1 MRPRKQIARDQLA
14 VVLARRGPMAATA
27 LAAELGVSVPTL
39 HRMLAEAREQVL
51 SAGRA
56 RRARHALRRPLRGA
70 PADLPLYEVDQAGQA
85 HPLGTLVPI
94 HPEGTH
100 LDLSPTAWPVPEAS
114 RDGWWDGLPYPLHDM
129 RPQGYMGRQ
138 FARSLHRDLSVP
150 DQLDEWSD
158 DDVLVALSRHGHDT
172 SGNLVLGNESVE
184 RWLAH
189 KLQPAAPLDDTAL
202 GPAYARLAEQ
212 AVASG
217 VAGSSAAGEFPKFTA
232 LREREGQA
240 TPHVLVKFSGA
251 DRSAT
256 VQRWSDLLVAEH
268 LAVQGASRLPDTAV
282 AATRIVMHAGRTF
295 LEIERFDRHGLHGR
309 SALCSL
315 GTVNAA
321 LVGDGSTDWT
331 RLAQRLIGLGL
342 LEPAHA
348 LGVERLWWYGRL
360 IANTDMHPGN
370 LSFRPGTPLVPA
382 PVYDMLPMRYAPL
395 PGGEVPE
402 REFSP
407 PAPLPPQRAVWQTAC
422 AAALAFWHEAARD
435 KRISTAFRAIC
446 QSNHDRLAAL
456 ADQV

>member
-56 RRARHALRRPLRGA
+56 RRARYALRRPLRGA

-184 RWLAH
+184 RW
-189 KLQPAAPLDDTAL
+189 P
-202 GPAYARLAEQ
+202 
-212 AVASG
+212 S
-217 VAGSSAAGEFPKFTA
+217 
-232 LREREGQA
+232 
-240 TPHVLVKFSGA
+240 
-251 DRSAT
+251 
-256 VQRWSDLLVAEH
+256 
-268 LAVQGASRLPDTAV
+268 
-282 AATRIVMHAGRTF
+282 
-295 LEIERFDRHGLHGR
+295 
-309 SALCSL
+309 
-315 GTVNAA
+315 
-321 LVGDGSTDWT
+321 
-331 RLAQRLIGLGL
+331 
-342 LEPAHA
+342 
-348 LGVERLWWYGRL
+348 
-360 IANTDMHPGN
+360 
-370 LSFRPGTPLVPA
+370 
-382 PVYDMLPMRYAPL
+382 
-395 PGGEVPE
+395 
-402 REFSP
+402 
-407 PAPLPPQRAVWQTAC
+407 
-422 AAALAFWHEAARD
+422 
-435 KRISTAFRAIC
+435 
-446 QSNHDRLAAL
+446 
-456 ADQV
+456 